1 MAAELVQFAIV
12 CQKSIAKI
20 SSKIHLESLE
30 HTHPPCE
37 GQIPVFNILTYFS
50 WAYGGTLILSTVWYV
65 SAVSALRRNRMKN
78 QVEKNRANGSASRIP
93 DIFFSKS

>member
-37 GQIPVFNILTYFS
+37 GHIPVFNILTYFS
-50 WAYGGTLILSTVWYV
+50 ISQPTVHVCLLRPPAARRTARRAGAWSLLAGRCRQNGRKRLIYQ
-65 SAVSALRRNRMKN
+65 NKN
-78 QVEKNRANGSASRIP
+78 
-93 DIFFSKS
+93 